1 MASLVSSA
9 VEGVVGIVSG
19 VCTLVSV
26 PVYAGISTV
35 CIATKFGVKATETA
49 LLPVTYPIGKAVDC
63 YNEKSKKEKK
73 EESFELD
80 DKALVNVRV

>member
-26 PVYAGISTV
+26 PVCVGVSTV
-35 CIATKFGVKATETA
+35 CSATKLGVKAAETA
-49 LLPVTYPIGKAVDC
+49 LLPITYPVGKAVDC
-63 YNEKSKKEKK
+63 YNEKSKKEKNY
-73 EESFELD
+73 EFD
-80 DKALVNVRV
+80 DKALVSVKI

>member
-26 PVYAGISTV
+26 PVCIGVSTV
-35 CIATKFGVKATETA
+35 CTATKLGVKTVETA
-49 LLPVTYPIGKAVDC
+49 LLPITYPVGKAVDC
-63 YNEKSKKEKK
+63 YNEKSKKEKNY
-73 EESFELD
+73 EFD
-80 DKALVNVRV
+80 DKALVSVKI